1 MAKVYCNSD
10 ALMFLNDDVELRDN
24 FIERA
29 LSVVEKANVG
39 TVGCKLV
46 RLDKKI

>member
-29 LSVVEKANVG
+29 LSVVEKAGVG